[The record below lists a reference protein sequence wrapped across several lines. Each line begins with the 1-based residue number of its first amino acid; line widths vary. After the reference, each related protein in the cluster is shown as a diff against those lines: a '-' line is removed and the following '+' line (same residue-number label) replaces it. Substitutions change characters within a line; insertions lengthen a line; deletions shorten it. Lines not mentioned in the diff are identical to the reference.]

1 MYVCTL
7 TVLAYVAVGR
17 LALAYAGVDL
27 YLVARRTSRGGGR
40 GGTGPRASASAR
52 ESDLA
57 RETEIDA
64 DDLDTRTISFKLFAA
79 SGRNFIGEFF

>member
-40 GGTGPRASASAR
+40 GGDRTAR
-52 ESDLA
+52 E
-57 RETEIDA
+57 RERERERLSERDG
-64 DDLDTRTISFKLFAA
+64 D
-79 SGRNFIGEFF
+79 

>member
-1 MYVCTL
+1 M
-7 TVLAYVAVGR
+7 LAS
-17 LALAYAGVDL
+17 
-27 YLVARRTSRGGGR
+27 TSTWWRGGQAGEEGG